1 MKVLRHRSVA
11 QPSLAAGS
19 PGIPARCSKDF
30 PPRVEQGCSP
40 HPQAGKPALHRQR
53 GIALVVTLIL
63 LSVVTFLAVAF
74 LFLARRERG
83 SVGTTLDLTAARRA
97 TEAATEHAKVA
108 VIASLIQSNNQFNY
122 DLLVSTNFINRNG
135 FIPSGAGFASLT
147 NVNYDYLTTGVTNFS
162 TDQRNQNIAN
172 LFYNPRPPVFV
183 RPNDFR
189 FYLDLNQSGRF
200 DTNGL
205 LPEFGANGRFVT
217 TLDANGNKVVVTNF
231 YVGDPEWVGILE
243 RPDRPHSASNKFLV
257 RYSYIVVPSGKT
269 LDINSLHNQSKQAV
283 AGLNYRADGY
293 SRNMGVGP
301 WELNLASF
309 FVDLN
314 TNVWQQNVGGAGSFP
329 TALINP
335 SPYFY
340 DTTPASLGLRSSTG
354 TAFEDALALTRYR
367 YGGDW
372 RNLKSVTGLF
382 GPVGSAAFQADF
394 ADGYGSGP
402 LLLTNTTSPVDG
414 DGPTRVNQS
423 WPGAENPNHFFT
435 TQDLFDRTKTTG
447 FKQNTPNT
455 FADRLLNAGYY
466 GVGFYDRYTYYRL
479 LSQLGADSTP
489 DATVTNK
496 LHLNYVNV
504 DSGGHIVP
512 DMQTN
517 FVPWTSAA
525 EFFTNAADRL
535 LRATFTDTNANR
547 IDFGVAAVPN
557 ITRIPVLISN
567 QFVYTPAMH
576 RVLQLAAN
584 VFDAMTNR
592 TYGRANTVFPTVF
605 SPVFGVTNGDVY
617 ITGFEELTEKWETY
631 SARPL
636 RDLDRPADVAAL
648 QPFNRVMGV
657 PLVIGAKKGFPAFN
671 KFALESTSQVIRK
684 VTMHRAAPPAVD
696 VRPVSTNQMF
706 IVGISNAFAFEAWNS
721 YQAPYAR
728 SMDIYVTNFVSVLF
742 RYTNDARLDLKN
754 GAITNAPVVPP
765 GNAIFVPAGAWS
777 GWKGPA
783 SSDARPTRRS
793 FQIPLTT
800 NYAVLPN
807 SIYRPKA
814 NPPYFETTNLSSM
827 NLGNVLAPLPF
838 DSSGEFP
845 MPELDLSISNRI
857 LFALVDHDTRRIVD
871 YVHLS
876 GLASK
881 RNLIKDVG
889 PSPVPELEEFW
900 QTNRVT
906 PVLKSPPRGIVNQI
920 QESLGQRVGT
930 AVAWDSFNLPPVQ
943 DKARA
948 IQNFR
953 VFCGLSGFNAV
964 TNDAFVQTNLDMQA
978 PYTPLRRV
986 AENISWQVNDP
997 LVHYTLGDVTSPYDA
1012 DRLHLAKYNEPIPL
1026 LSSITNLNL
1035 RYQPWSG
1042 KPNSSTLSSS
1052 STEPDAYSVE
1062 MKDPGVTS
1070 SDAWD
1075 FPTNKF
1081 ATLGLLGR
1089 VHRGTPWQTVYLKA
1103 NDVDATAWAKWTGN
1117 SNRTDATYARPVMDR
1132 VLVDVFTTAIDQNT
1146 TRGQLN
1152 VNQTGLAAWSALL
1165 GGVIGLTNSSTE
1177 ADLTAT
1183 PPAKNLAPFIIPP
1196 AGADPAGPTN
1206 SVLGR
1211 IYAAVNRTRASA
1223 PYNGSFKRL
1232 GDILAVP
1239 ELTTASPLLNTNST
1253 SDQFNVQL
1261 EKGINDA
1268 VYERLPQM
1276 LLGLMRGGDQPT
1288 FTIYAYGQ
1296 TLHPANR
1303 SIVTSGPY
1311 FGLCTNYQIT
1321 AEFATRTV
1329 VQVEGAPGAPKVV
1342 VKSFNILPP
1351 E

>member
-1 MKVLRHRSVA
+1 MHRFSFRTI
-11 QPSLAAGS
+11 L
-19 PGIPARCSKDF
+19 F
-30 PPRVEQGCSP
+30 
-40 HPQAGKPALHRQR
+40 
-53 GIALVVTLIL
+53 IAV
-63 LSVVTFLAVAF
+63 
-74 LFLARRERG
+74 LFL
-83 SVGTTLDLTAARRA
+83 
-97 TEAATEHAKVA
+97 
-108 VIASLIQSNNQFNY
+108 
-122 DLLVSTNFINRNG
+122 
-135 FIPSGAGFASLT
+135 
-147 NVNYDYLTTGVTNFS
+147 LTTGVTNFS

-257 RYSYIVVPSGKT
+257 RYCYIVVPSGKT
-269 LDINSLHNQSKQAV
+269 LDVNSLHNQSKHAV
-283 AGLNYRADGY
+283 AGLNYRADGF

-301 WELNLASF
+301 WELNLAAF
-309 FVDLN
+309 LVDLN
-314 TNVWQQNVGGAGSFP
+314 TNVWERNVGGVGSFP

-340 DTTPASLGLRSSTG
+340 DTTPASLGLQSSTG

-372 RNLKSVTGLF
+372 RNLKSVANLF
-382 GPVGSAAFQADF
+382 GVAGEDAFKSDY

-402 LLLTNTTSPVDG
+402 LLLTNTTSTVDG
-414 DGPTRVNQS
+414 DGPTRVKQS

-447 FKQNTPNT
+447 FKQNKPNT

-512 DMQTN
+512 DLQTN

-547 IDFGVAAVPN
+547 IDFGVAAVPT
-557 ITRIPVLISN
+557 ITRIPVLVGSN
-567 QFVYTPAMH
+567 FVYTPAMH

-592 TYGRANTVFPTVF
+592 TYGPANTVFPTVF

-617 ITGFEELTEKWETY
+617 ITGFEELTETWETY

-636 RDLDRPADVAAL
+636 RDLVNPTVVAAL
-648 QPFNRVMGV
+648 QPLDRVIGV

-671 KFALESTSQVIRK
+671 EFALESTSQVIRK
-684 VTMHRAAPPAVD
+684 LTLHRPTTNS
-696 VRPVSTNQMF
+696 RPNMTNQMF

-742 RYTNDARLDLKN
+742 RYTNDAQLDLKN
-754 GAITNAPVVPP
+754 GVITNAPAIAP
-765 GNAIFVPAGAWS
+765 GNAFFVPASAWL
-777 GWKGPA
+777 GTGPTLA
-783 SSDARPTRRS
+783 QPTKRS

-800 NYAVLPN
+800 NYAVLAN
-807 SIYRPKA
+807 SIYRMPKA
-814 NPPYFETTNLSSM
+814 GQPYFQTTNLNIM
-827 NLGNVLAPLPF
+827 NLGNVQAPLGF
-838 DSSGEFP
+838 DNTGEFP
-845 MPELDLSISNRI
+845 LPELDLSISNRI

-881 RNLIKDVG
+881 RNLIQDVG
-889 PSPVPELEEFW
+889 PSPAPEREQFW
-900 QTNRVT
+900 QTNRLVQA
-906 PVLKSPPRGIVNQI
+906 LKSPPQGVKNQL
-920 QESLGQRVGT
+920 QLSL
-930 AVAWDSFNLPPVQ
+930 DSQFSPTVDWNSYNLPPLE
-943 DKARA
+943 DKAKA
-948 IQNFR
+948 IDNFR
-953 VFCGLSGFNAV
+953 VFCQLTPFGNNTSIFAH
-964 TNDAFVQTNLDMQA
+964 TNLDMQA

-986 AENISWQVNDP
+986 TENISWQVNDP
-997 LVHYTLGDVTSPYDA
+997 LVHYTAGDLINLD
-1012 DRLHLAKYNEPIPL
+1012 DQNRFHELKYNEPITL
-1026 LSSITNLNL
+1026 LPNITNLNL
-1035 RYQPWSG
+1035 RYQPWGG
-1042 KPNSSTLSSS
+1042 KPNSSTIGGSS
-1052 STEPDAYSVE
+1052 YSVE

-1117 SNRTDATYARPVMDR
+1117 SNRTDATYARPIMDR

-1165 GGVIGLTNSSTE
+1165 GGVIGLTNSSTDS
-1177 ADLTAT
+1177 DLSSN
-1183 PPAKNLAPFIIPP
+1183 PPVKNLAPFIISP
-1196 AGADPAGPTN
+1196 AGADPAGSTN
-1206 SVLGR
+1206 SALGK

-1239 ELTTASPLLNTNST
+1239 ELTTASPLLNTNT
-1253 SDQFNVQL
+1253 TANKGNIQL
-1261 EKGINDA
+1261 ENGINDA

-1329 VQVEGAPGAPKVV
+1329 VQVEGAPGSPKVM